1 MVSFLTRLKICDEL
15 YESLID
21 SNAIAI
27 CTEWD
32 EFKNI
37 NWNEV
42 KTKMDKDFLV
52 FDGRNVINKEN
63 LNSLGFKSYV
73 IGQS

>member
-1 MVSFLTRLKICDEL
+1 MVKLIQTLTNHFLATV
-15 YESLID
+15 YEVLGGFS
-21 SNAIAI
+21 
-27 CTEWD
+27 
-32 EFKNI
+32 
-37 NWNEV
+37 NEV